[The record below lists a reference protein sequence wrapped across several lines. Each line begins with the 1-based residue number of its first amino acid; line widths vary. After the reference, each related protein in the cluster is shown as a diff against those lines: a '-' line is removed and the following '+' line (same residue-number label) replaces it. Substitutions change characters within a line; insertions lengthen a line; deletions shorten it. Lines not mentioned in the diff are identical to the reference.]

1 MPDLST
7 QQLKELF
14 DQYGADLFAL
24 CYLQA
29 GRPAQALDL
38 MAAAL
43 CDMAANPRLWAQ
55 AASPREGFFRAA
67 YLNCLDNSLRR
78 PKRRK
83 KKKDSPLEEVPRAL
97 PFTLTD
103 PLRQVMKLRLAHKA
117 ALFCRERLGLSGEES
132 ARVLGTSPL
141 RAQRLAE
148 SALKKAGV
156 TQGQARANLEALAPG
171 PENLERVWQEFLDQQ
186 GRGGFAARQRC
197 RRARRFLD
205 AAMPYLALGVVA
217 VCAAAYLGVEYG
229 WFGAPYTPT
238 QPIEGVIT
246 QEGYDGDSAVS
257 LPIETGDVSVFV
269 PEEEGFAEYIVHNT
283 PYSPEDILR
292 QMVYLGGAPEGTT
305 LLSANLDSGGTESSD
320 GSTVTY
326 TLGDTLSLTLE
337 FSQEAA
343 SLSGEEGE
351 QMLQAMAA
359 TFAAYTQGPGPAL
372 HPLPGRRADGKRK
385 NRPGFPG
392 QPADRHPHRGD
403 GLPGIMGTR

>member
-148 SALKKAGV
+148 SALKKAGI

-269 PEEEGFAEYIVHNT
+269 PEEGGFAEYIVHNT

-351 QMLQAMAA
+351 RMLQAMAA
-359 TFAAYTQGPGPAL
+359 TFAAYTQGLDQLSIRCQGEELTVNGKTAQDFL
-372 HPLPGRRADGKRK
+372 DG
-385 NRPGFPG
+385 
-392 QPADRHPHRGD
+392 Q
-403 GLPGIMGTR
+403 LTITRTVETDYRE

>member
-269 PEEEGFAEYIVHNT
+269 PEEGGFAEYIVHNT

-292 QMVYLGGAPEGTT
+292 QMVLLGGAPEGTT

-343 SLSGEEGE
+343 TLSGEEGE
-351 QMLQAMAA
+351 RMLQAMAA
-359 TFAAYTQGPGPAL
+359 TFAAYTQGLDQLSIRCQGEEL
-372 HPLPGRRADGKRK
+372 TVNGKTAQDFL
-385 NRPGFPG
+385 GG
-392 QPADRHPHRGD
+392 Q
-403 GLPGIMGTR
+403 LTITRTVETDYRQ

>member
-43 CDMAANPRLWAQ
+43 CDMASSPRLWAQ

-229 WFGAPYTPT
+229 WFGTPYTPT

-246 QEGYDGDSAVS
+246 QEGYNGDSAVS

-269 PEEEGFAEYIVHNT
+269 PEEGGFAEYIVHNT

-343 SLSGEEGE
+343 TLSGEEGE
-351 QMLQAMAA
+351 RMLQAMAA
-359 TFAAYTQGPGPAL
+359 TFAAYTAQTAGDVNQLSIRCQGEELTVNGKTAQDFL
-372 HPLPGRRADGKRK
+372 DG
-385 NRPGFPG
+385 
-392 QPADRHPHRGD
+392 Q
-403 GLPGIMGTR
+403 LTITRTVETDYRE

>member
-55 AASPREGFFRAA
+55 APSPREGFFRAA

-269 PEEEGFAEYIVHNT
+269 PEEGGFAEYIVHNT

-292 QMVYLGGAPEGTT
+292 QMVYLGGAPQGTT

-351 QMLQAMAA
+351 RMLQAMAA
-359 TFAAYTQGPGPAL
+359 TFAAYTQGLDQLSIRCQGEELTVNGKTAQDFL
-372 HPLPGRRADGKRK
+372 DG
-385 NRPGFPG
+385 
-392 QPADRHPHRGD
+392 Q
-403 GLPGIMGTR
+403 LTITRTVETDYRE

>member
-55 AASPREGFFRAA
+55 APSPREGFFRAA

-156 TQGQARANLEALAPG
+156 TQGQAQTNLEALAPG

-229 WFGAPYTPT
+229 WFGTPYTPT

-269 PEEEGFAEYIVHNT
+269 PEEGGFAEYIVHNT

-292 QMVYLGGAPEGTT
+292 QMVYLGGAPQGTT

-351 QMLQAMAA
+351 RMLQAMAA
-359 TFAAYTQGPGPAL
+359 TFAAYTAQTAGDVNQLSFRCQGEEL
-372 HPLPGRRADGKRK
+372 TVNGKTAQDFL
-385 NRPGFPG
+385 GG
-392 QPADRHPHRGD
+392 Q
-403 GLPGIMGTR
+403 LTVTRTVETDYRE

>member
-269 PEEEGFAEYIVHNT
+269 PEEGGFAEYIVHNT

-292 QMVYLGGAPEGTT
+292 QMVYLGGAPQGTT

-351 QMLQAMAA
+351 RTLQAMAA
-359 TFAAYTQGPGPAL
+359 TFAAYTQGLDRLSFRCQGEELTVNGKTAQDFL
-372 HPLPGRRADGKRK
+372 DG
-385 NRPGFPG
+385 
-392 QPADRHPHRGD
+392 Q
-403 GLPGIMGTR
+403 LTITRTVETDYRE

>member
-269 PEEEGFAEYIVHNT
+269 PEEGGFAEYIVHNT

-292 QMVYLGGAPEGTT
+292 QMVYLGGAPQGTT
-305 LLSANLDSGGTESSD
+305 LLSANLDSGGTESID

-351 QMLQAMAA
+351 RMLQAMAA
-359 TFAAYTQGPGPAL
+359 TFAAYTQGLDRLSFRCQGEELTVNGKTAQDFL
-372 HPLPGRRADGKRK
+372 DG
-385 NRPGFPG
+385 
-392 QPADRHPHRGD
+392 Q
-403 GLPGIMGTR
+403 LTITRTVETDYRE

>member
-43 CDMAANPRLWAQ
+43 CDMASSPRLWAQ

-148 SALKKAGV
+148 SALKKAGI

-171 PENLERVWQEFLDQQ
+171 EDNLERVWQEFLDQQ

-269 PEEEGFAEYIVHNT
+269 PEEGGFAEYIVHNT

-351 QMLQAMAA
+351 RMLQAMAA
-359 TFAAYTQGPGPAL
+359 TFAAYTQGLDRLSFRCQGEELTVNGKTAQDFL
-372 HPLPGRRADGKRK
+372 DG
-385 NRPGFPG
+385 
-392 QPADRHPHRGD
+392 Q
-403 GLPGIMGTR
+403 LTVTRTVETDYRE

>member
-148 SALKKAGV
+148 SALKKAGI
-156 TQGQARANLEALAPG
+156 TQGQAQANLEALAPG

-269 PEEEGFAEYIVHNT
+269 PEEGGFAEYIVHNT

-292 QMVYLGGAPEGTT
+292 QMVLLGGATEGTT

-351 QMLQAMAA
+351 RMLQAMAA
-359 TFAAYTQGPGPAL
+359 TFAAYTQGLDRLSFRCQGEELTVNGKTAQDFL
-372 HPLPGRRADGKRK
+372 DG
-385 NRPGFPG
+385 
-392 QPADRHPHRGD
+392 Q
-403 GLPGIMGTR
+403 LTVTRTVETDYRE

>member
-171 PENLERVWQEFLDQQ
+171 EDNLERVWEEFLDQQ

-229 WFGAPYTPT
+229 WFGTPYTPT

-269 PEEEGFAEYIVHNT
+269 PEEGGFAEYIVHNT

-292 QMVYLGGAPEGTT
+292 QMVYLGGAPQGTT

-351 QMLQAMAA
+351 RMLQAMAA
-359 TFAAYTQGPGPAL
+359 TFAAYTQGLDRLSFRCQGEELTVNGKTAQDFL
-372 HPLPGRRADGKRK
+372 DG
-385 NRPGFPG
+385 
-392 QPADRHPHRGD
+392 Q
-403 GLPGIMGTR
+403 LTITRTVETDYRE

>member
-43 CDMAANPRLWAQ
+43 CDMASSPRLWAQ

-141 RAQRLAE
+141 RAQRLAK

-229 WFGAPYTPT
+229 WFGTPYTPT

-269 PEEEGFAEYIVHNT
+269 PEEGGFAEYIVHNT

-292 QMVYLGGAPEGTT
+292 QMVYLGGAPQGTT

-351 QMLQAMAA
+351 RMLQAMAA
-359 TFAAYTQGPGPAL
+359 TFAAYTAQTAGDVNQLSFRCQGEELTVNGKTAQDFL
-372 HPLPGRRADGKRK
+372 DG
-385 NRPGFPG
+385 
-392 QPADRHPHRGD
+392 Q
-403 GLPGIMGTR
+403 LTVTRTVETDYRE

>member
-43 CDMAANPRLWAQ
+43 CDMASSPRLWAQ

-148 SALKKAGV
+148 SALKKAGI

-269 PEEEGFAEYIVHNT
+269 PEEGGFAEYIVHNT

-292 QMVYLGGAPEGTT
+292 QMVYLGGAPQGTT

-351 QMLQAMAA
+351 RMLQAMAA
-359 TFAAYTQGPGPAL
+359 TFAAYTQGLDRLSFRCQGEELTVNGKTAQDFL
-372 HPLPGRRADGKRK
+372 DG
-385 NRPGFPG
+385 
-392 QPADRHPHRGD
+392 Q
-403 GLPGIMGTR
+403 LTITRTVETDYRE

>member
-229 WFGAPYTPT
+229 WFGTPYTPT

-269 PEEEGFAEYIVHNT
+269 PEEGGFAEYIVHNT

-351 QMLQAMAA
+351 RMLQAMAA
-359 TFAAYTQGPGPAL
+359 TFAAYTAQTAGDVNQLSIRCQGEELTVNGKTAQDFL
-372 HPLPGRRADGKRK
+372 DG
-385 NRPGFPG
+385 
-392 QPADRHPHRGD
+392 Q
-403 GLPGIMGTR
+403 LTITRTVETDYRE

>member
-55 AASPREGFFRAA
+55 APSPREGFFRAA

-117 ALFCRERLGLSGEES
+117 ALFCRERLCLSGEES

-141 RAQRLAE
+141 RAQRLAK

-229 WFGAPYTPT
+229 WFGTPYTPT

-269 PEEEGFAEYIVHNT
+269 PEEGGFAEYIVHNT

-292 QMVYLGGAPEGTT
+292 QMVYLGGAPQGTT

-351 QMLQAMAA
+351 RTLQAMAA
-359 TFAAYTQGPGPAL
+359 TFAAYTAQTAGDVNQLSIRCQGEELTVNGKTAQDFL
-372 HPLPGRRADGKRK
+372 DG
-385 NRPGFPG
+385 
-392 QPADRHPHRGD
+392 Q
-403 GLPGIMGTR
+403 LTITRTVETDCRE

>member
-14 DQYGADLFAL
+14 NQYGADLFAL

-148 SALKKAGV
+148 SALKKAGI

-171 PENLERVWQEFLDQQ
+171 PENLERVWEEFLDQQ

-229 WFGAPYTPT
+229 WFGTPYTPT

-269 PEEEGFAEYIVHNT
+269 PEEGGFAEYIVHNT

-292 QMVYLGGAPEGTT
+292 QMVYLGGAPQGTT

-343 SLSGEEGE
+343 TLSGEEGE
-351 QMLQAMAA
+351 RMLQAMAA
-359 TFAAYTQGPGPAL
+359 TFAAYTAQTAGDVNQLSIRCQGEELTVNGKTAQDFL
-372 HPLPGRRADGKRK
+372 DG
-385 NRPGFPG
+385 
-392 QPADRHPHRGD
+392 Q
-403 GLPGIMGTR
+403 LTITRTVETDYRE

>member
-269 PEEEGFAEYIVHNT
+269 PEEGGFAEYIVHNT

-292 QMVYLGGAPEGTT
+292 QMVYLGGAPQGTT

-351 QMLQAMAA
+351 RMLQAMAA
-359 TFAAYTQGPGPAL
+359 TFAAYTAQTAGDVNQLSFRCQGEELTVNGKTAQDFL
-372 HPLPGRRADGKRK
+372 DG
-385 NRPGFPG
+385 
-392 QPADRHPHRGD
+392 Q
-403 GLPGIMGTR
+403 LTVTRTVETDYRE

>member
-132 ARVLGTSPL
+132 ARVLATSPL

-229 WFGAPYTPT
+229 WFGTPYTPT

-246 QEGYDGDSAVS
+246 QEGYNGDSAVS

-269 PEEEGFAEYIVHNT
+269 PEEGGFAEYIVHNT

-351 QMLQAMAA
+351 RMLQAMAA
-359 TFAAYTQGPGPAL
+359 TFAAYTAQTAGDVNQLSIRCQGEELTVNGKTAQDFL
-372 HPLPGRRADGKRK
+372 DG
-385 NRPGFPG
+385 
-392 QPADRHPHRGD
+392 Q
-403 GLPGIMGTR
+403 LTVTRTVETDYRE

>member
-171 PENLERVWQEFLDQQ
+171 EDNLERVWEEFLDQQ

-229 WFGAPYTPT
+229 WFGTPYTPT

-246 QEGYDGDSAVS
+246 QEGYNGDSAVS

-269 PEEEGFAEYIVHNT
+269 PEEGGFAEYIVHNT

-351 QMLQAMAA
+351 RMLQAMAA
-359 TFAAYTQGPGPAL
+359 TFAAYTAQTAGDVNQLSIRCQGEELTVNGKTAQDFL
-372 HPLPGRRADGKRK
+372 DG
-385 NRPGFPG
+385 
-392 QPADRHPHRGD
+392 Q
-403 GLPGIMGTR
+403 LTITRTVETDYRE

>member
-97 PFTLTD
+97 PFTLTA

-148 SALKKAGV
+148 SALKKAGI

-269 PEEEGFAEYIVHNT
+269 PEEGGFAEYIVHNT

-292 QMVYLGGAPEGTT
+292 QMVYLGGAPQGTT

-343 SLSGEEGE
+343 TLSGEEGE
-351 QMLQAMAA
+351 RMLQAMAA
-359 TFAAYTQGPGPAL
+359 TFAAYTQGLDQLSIRCQGEELTVNGKTAQDFL
-372 HPLPGRRADGKRK
+372 DG
-385 NRPGFPG
+385 
-392 QPADRHPHRGD
+392 Q
-403 GLPGIMGTR
+403 LTVTRTVETDYRE